1 MRDLILLLNL
11 DAVAS
16 RSMARRLRGEGVY
29 CKIMPP
35 WVTGDTV
42 AAEEASGLILAGGTG
57 GTAPFVPHLADI
69 LRLHMPVLAMGDA
82 ALMLCEHMGGAL
94 LPQMGNEEVRQVAFT
109 KGHTITADV
118 QDGERFFDHFRPMK
132 LPENCVGLA
141 DSEGEWVGFACASA
155 DLYAFA
161 FQPEAND
168 PDGTQLLMNFCLT
181 ICNCTR
187 WWNSES
193 CIQLAKEQIQS
204 CAAQG
209 DALCAISGGLDSTVC
224 AVIGQMALGNRLHCV
239 LIDSGLLRLGEREE
253 VRHVFEE
260 VLHLPLEVVDISQ
273 AMLSALENAATPQE
287 KERAVHHTMTDAL
300 QSLKQRYPNAQ
311 VLIQGTNYAD
321 TLERSQKAQED
332 QPEGFL
338 LCEPLKELFKDEIR
352 QVAQLL
358 FLPEEQI
365 YRQPFPGTGLALRIT
380 AQVTAERLTILREAD
395 AIFREEI
402 EAASLQKR
410 LWQYFAY
417 LAETPIPADGGAL
430 IILRAVQ
437 AIDQT
442 YAMPARLPY
451 DLLERVTERIITQ
464 MPQVRRVLYDQTPSS
479 NFSRIEWR

>member
-1 MRDLILLLNL
+1 
-11 DAVAS
+11 
-16 RSMARRLRGEGVY
+16 
-29 CKIMPP
+29 
-35 WVTGDTV
+35 
-42 AAEEASGLILAGGTG
+42 
-57 GTAPFVPHLADI
+57 
-69 LRLHMPVLAMGDA
+69 
-82 ALMLCEHMGGAL
+82 
-94 LPQMGNEEVRQVAFT
+94 
-109 KGHTITADV
+109 
-118 QDGERFFDHFRPMK
+118 MK
-132 LPENCVGLA
+132 A
-141 DSEGEWVGFACASA
+141 
-155 DLYAFA
+155 
-161 FQPEAND
+161 
-168 PDGTQLLMNFCLT
+168 
-181 ICNCTR
+181 
-187 WWNSES
+187 
-193 CIQLAKEQIQS
+193 
-204 CAAQG
+204 
-209 DALCAISGGLDSTVC
+209 
-224 AVIGQMALGNRLHCV
+224 
-239 LIDSGLLRLGEREE
+239 
-253 VRHVFEE
+253 
-260 VLHLPLEVVDISQ
+260 LHLPLEVVDISQ

-287 KERAVHHTMTDAL
+287 KERAVRRAMTDAL
-300 QSLKQRYPNAQ
+300 HSLKQRYPSAP
-311 VLIQGTNYAD
+311 VLIRGTNYAD

-332 QPEGFL
+332 QPAGFL